1 MLKGVLRGED
11 AQQAARLGI
20 RGVIVSNHGGRQLDH
35 APSSI
40 SVLPAVVDA
49 AGSEI
54 EVYMDGGI
62 RRGVD
67 IVKALSAGDWD
78 LALLDIRMGPINGIQ
93 LLEEIKGRKP
103 RIKAIMM
110 TAYPTIETRT
120 QAFEKGASA
129 YLAKPVDL
137 KELVETMHS
146 LLPH

>member
-1 MLKGVLRGED
+1 MSTSFQFGNVDTMAVPIL
-11 AQQAARLGI
+11 
-20 RGVIVSNHGGRQLDH
+20 
-35 APSSI
+35 
-40 SVLPAVVDA
+40 VVDDEQNFLDLLIRIL
-49 AGSEI
+49 GKRGF
-54 EVYMDGGI
+54 EV
-62 RRGVD
+62 
-67 IVKALSAGDWD
+67 KTALSGTEALRLLEQHSFD
-78 LALLDIRMGPINGIQ
+78 LALLDIRMGPMNGIQ

-129 YLAKPVDL
+129 YLTKPVDL

>member
-1 MLKGVLRGED
+1 MSTSFQFGNVDTMAVPIL
-11 AQQAARLGI
+11 
-20 RGVIVSNHGGRQLDH
+20 
-35 APSSI
+35 
-40 SVLPAVVDA
+40 VVDDEQNFLELLIRIL
-49 AGSEI
+49 GKRGF
-54 EVYMDGGI
+54 EV
-62 RRGVD
+62 
-67 IVKALSAGDWD
+67 KTALSGTEALRLLEQDSFD

-129 YLAKPVDL
+129 YLTKPVDL

>member
-1 MLKGVLRGED
+1 MSTSFQFGNVDTMAVPIL
-11 AQQAARLGI
+11 
-20 RGVIVSNHGGRQLDH
+20 
-35 APSSI
+35 
-40 SVLPAVVDA
+40 VVDDEQNFLDLLIRIL
-49 AGSEI
+49 GKRGF
-54 EVYMDGGI
+54 EV
-62 RRGVD
+62 
-67 IVKALSAGDWD
+67 KTALSGTEALRLLEQHSFD
-78 LALLDIRMGPINGIQ
+78 LALLDIRMGPMNGIQ

>member
-1 MLKGVLRGED
+1 MSTSFQFGNVDTMAVPIL
-11 AQQAARLGI
+11 
-20 RGVIVSNHGGRQLDH
+20 
-35 APSSI
+35 
-40 SVLPAVVDA
+40 VVDDEQNFLDLLIRIL
-49 AGSEI
+49 GKRGF
-54 EVYMDGGI
+54 EV
-62 RRGVD
+62 
-67 IVKALSAGDWD
+67 KTALSGTEALRLLEQDSFD